1 MQKHILLID
10 DDRDEL
16 EILNNAL
23 ETAGIDCVCAW
34 APGAEQALQM
44 LHDTVPDIIFLDLN
58 MPRINGL
65 ACLQEIRKIKE
76 LINIP
81 VILYSTSINDET
93 RKRAS
98 ETGASWCIQKKMSV
112 MALAEDLSI
121 ILSDNVVPSHHA

>member
-1 MQKHILLID
+1 MLKHILLID

-23 ETAGIDCVCAW
+23 ETAGIDSVCVW

-44 LHDTVPDIIFLDLN
+44 LHNTTPDIIFLDLN

-121 ILSDNVVPSHHA
+121 ILSDNVVPSHQA